1 MKKLL
6 IVCATC
12 LSTMLMAQ
20 DITVGDTVMVKPETT
35 HYLTGEKIS
44 KWVYL
49 EPHQVSQIGT
59 SQFPNGILL
68 NIKGANSWL
77 GSEDIY
83 STKKATKDIA
93 EETTKTITI
102 HDTIVSYVEKVM
114 VKHDT
119 ICLTKEIVREN
130 AEPLSH
136 ARFQFYGDANLYVG
150 DLSYGAGLDF
160 IFGAR
165 LSKYAFVGA
174 GVEFDYLATGENAAK
189 AMQFPVFVHTKV
201 YLPIQNKFFPYVDM
215 SLGANMGYTTFTPD
229 ESLRAKGFYNGIW
242 VKGGIGIDLVK
253 NLSLGIGYQ
262 YGSGISSLKSDIHHG
277 YVKIGFVIPE

>member
-20 DITVGDTVMVKPETT
+20 DITVGDTVMVKPETS

-49 EPHQVSQIGT
+49 EPHQISQVGT
-59 SQFPNGILL
+59 AKFPNGILL

-77 GSEDIY
+77 GYEDVYATEKKNDI
-83 STKKATKDIA
+83 STK
-93 EETTKTITI
+93 EQETVII
-102 HDTIVSYVEKVM
+102 HDTIISYVEKVM

-189 AMQFPVFVHTKV
+189 AMQFPVFVNTKV
-201 YLPIQNKFFPYVDM
+201 YLPIQDKYFPYVDM

-229 ESLRAKGFYNGIW
+229 ESLRAKGFYHGLW
-242 VKGGIGIDLVK
+242 AKGGIGIDLVK

-262 YGSGISSLKSDIHHG
+262 YGGGISSLRSDLHHG
-277 YVKIGFVIPE
+277 YVKIGFTIPE